1 MTLSRQEVLR
11 LLAEYTLS
19 PSRAL
24 GQNFVADANTVRRIA
39 RLADVGPGDRVVEIG
54 AGLGSLT
61 LALLDTGASVT
72 AVEVDRWLV
81 PVLRQV
87 LADKAPCAAVRVVE
101 ADAMSLDWAALL
113 SSPAPAAAPASAP
126 LPLPAP
132 AAAPGQSPSPPQH
145 VGGWTL
151 VANLPYNIATPLV
164 ADLLDGVPAIG
175 RMLVMVQHEVA
186 QRLVAG
192 PGSKAYGAVSVKVAY
207 WADASLVG
215 TVPSSVFVPK
225 PRVGS
230 ALVSLKRRKTPAVDP
245 AIVAPAEL
253 FSLVRTGFAQRR
265 KMLRRALVDLGIP
278 AAAFVQAGIN
288 EESRA
293 EELSVADWVRLAAA
307 AGAGRRGA
315 AVAAVKADGP

>member
-1 MTLSRQEVLR
+1 MR
-11 LLAEYTLS
+11 LLEEYTLS

-39 RLADVGPGDRVVEIG
+39 RLAGVGPGDRVVEIG

-61 LALLDTGASVT
+61 LALLETGAAVT
-72 AVEVDRWLV
+72 AVEVDRWLL

-87 LADKAPCAAVRVVE
+87 LGDKAPGAAVRVVE

-113 SSPAPAAAPASAP
+113 SSAAPVSSSP
-126 LPLPAP
+126 PPP
-132 AAAPGQSPSPPQH
+132 PPPSPPSPPQPL
-145 VGGWTL
+145 GGWTL

-164 ADLLDGVPAIG
+164 ADLLDGAPEIE
-175 RMLVMVQHEVA
+175 RMLVMVQQEVG

-207 WADASLVG
+207 WAEASLVG
-215 TVPSSVFVPK
+215 TVPSSVFVPR

-230 ALVSLKRRKTPAVDP
+230 ALVSLRRRKAPVVDP
-245 AIVAPAEL
+245 AVVAPAEL

-265 KMLRRALVDLGIP
+265 KMLRRALADLGIP
-278 AAAFVQAGIN
+278 ASAFVQAGIN

-293 EELSVADWVRLAAA
+293 EELSVADWGRLAAA
-307 AGAGRRGA
+307 AGRGRPGA
-315 AVAAVKADGP
+315 AVAAIAAVATEDGP

>member
-11 LLAEYTLS
+11 LLDEFTLS

-39 RLADVGPGDRVVEIG
+39 RLAGVGPGDRVVEIG

-61 LALLDTGASVT
+61 LALLETGAAVT

-87 LADKAPCAAVRVVE
+87 LADKAPGAAVAVVE

-113 SSPAPAAAPASAP
+113 SAPSPSPAPSSPE
-126 LPLPAP
+126 LP
-132 AAAPGQSPSPPQH
+132 PSPAQPL
-145 VGGWTL
+145 GGWTL

-164 ADLLDGVPAIG
+164 ADLLDEVPAIE
-175 RMLVMVQHEVA
+175 RMLVMVQQEVA

-192 PGSKAYGAVSVKVAY
+192 SGSKAYGAVSVKVAY
-207 WADASLVG
+207 WAEASLVG
-215 TVPSSVFVPK
+215 TVPSSVFVPR

-230 ALVSLKRRKTPAVDP
+230 ALVSLKRRKTPLVDTAV
-245 AIVAPAEL
+245 VAPGEL

-265 KMLRRALVDLGIP
+265 KMLRRALADLGIP

-293 EELSVADWVRLAAA
+293 EELSVADWGRLAAA
-307 AGAGRRGA
+307 AGPARLGA
-315 AVAAVKADGP
+315 AGGPGRPRAHFSALKEDGP

>member
-1 MTLSRQEVLR
+1 LE
-11 LLAEYTLS
+11 EYTLS

-39 RLADVGPGDRVVEIG
+39 RLAGIGPGDRVVEIG
-54 AGLGSLT
+54 AGLGALT
-61 LALLDTGASVT
+61 LALLETGATVT

-87 LADKAPCAAVRVVE
+87 LAGKAPGAAVTVVE
-101 ADAMSLDWAALL
+101 ADAMSLDWPALL
-113 SSPAPAAAPASAP
+113 SSP
-126 LPLPAP
+126 
-132 AAAPGQSPSPPQH
+132 SPSSPSLPQLAPQPL
-145 VGGWTL
+145 GGWTL

-164 ADLLDGVPAIG
+164 ADLLDEVPAIE
-175 RMLVMVQHEVA
+175 RMLVMVQQEVA
-186 QRLVAG
+186 HRLVAV

-207 WADASLVG
+207 WAEASLVG
-215 TVPSSVFVPK
+215 TVPSSVFVPR

-230 ALVSLKRRKTPAVDP
+230 ALVSLKRRKSPAVDP
-245 AIVAPAEL
+245 AVVAPAAL

-265 KMLRRALVDLGIP
+265 KMLRRALADLGIP

-293 EELSVADWVRLAAA
+293 EELSVADWGRLAAA
-307 AGAGRRGA
+307 AGAGRLGA
-315 AVAAVKADGP
+315 AAGSGRPGAAFAAVGEDDP